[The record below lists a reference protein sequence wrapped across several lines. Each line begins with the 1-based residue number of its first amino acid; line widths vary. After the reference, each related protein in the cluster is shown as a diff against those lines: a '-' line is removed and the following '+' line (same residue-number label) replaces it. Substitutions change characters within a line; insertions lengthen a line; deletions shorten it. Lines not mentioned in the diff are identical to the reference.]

1 LCAYLEH
8 LSPLQGSLAAP
19 FDRHLNANDAEN
31 WEVQYVR
38 KLVRDVK
45 TVSKGVMVVTAS
57 AIGGELLFE
66 GEPLDNTVYS
76 KVRNG
81 LPLCQPRTMRCNGL
95 WTGGPDEFSLWSLG
109 EVEDHV

>member
-1 LCAYLEH
+1 MKGSTS
-8 LSPLQGSLAAP
+8 SPFERS
-19 FDRHLNANDAEN
+19 RNANDPEN

-66 GEPLDNTVYS
+66 AEPLDNSVYS
-76 KVRNG
+76 KVSKSK
-81 LPLCQPRTMRCNGL
+81 LLT
-95 WTGGPDEFSLWSLG
+95 SLWLKFCTCLLAQDYC
-109 EVEDHV
+109 V

>member
-1 LCAYLEH
+1 V
-8 LSPLQGSLAAP
+8 QGSTASP
-19 FDRHLNANDAEN
+19 FERQLNANDAEN

-66 GEPLDNTVYS
+66 AEPLDNSVYS
-76 KVRNG
+76 KVSH
-81 LPLCQPRTMRCNGL
+81 PLLILVQI
-95 WTGGPDEFSLWSLG
+95 
-109 EVEDHV
+109 